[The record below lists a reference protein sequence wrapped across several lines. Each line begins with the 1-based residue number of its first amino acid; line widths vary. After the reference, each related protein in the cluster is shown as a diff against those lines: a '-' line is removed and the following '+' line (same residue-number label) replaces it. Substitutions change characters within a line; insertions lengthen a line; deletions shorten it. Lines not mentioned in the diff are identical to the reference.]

1 MPCASLSILAP
12 CKPLAQLPL
21 AISSHSRVQLF
32 PDARRF
38 RSLRVSALGLRF
50 RLSVLAPL
58 FVTCL
63 RQLQELDPQ
72 CRVGACQSSAI
83 DLGYTKLTVCAGA
96 AVGHEQLQIESIAG
110 RRRWKREKEFRQE
123 CVQVLQCY
131 DSARK

>member
-1 MPCASLSILAP
+1 M
-12 CKPLAQLPL
+12 
-21 AISSHSRVQLF
+21 SSHLRVQLF
-32 PDARRF
+32 PDTRRVW
-38 RSLRVSALGLRF
+38 SLRVSAPGLRF
-50 RLSVLAPL
+50 RLSVVPL

-83 DLGYTKLTVCAGA
+83 NLGYTKLAVCAGA
-96 AVGHEQLQIESIAG
+96 AVGHEQLQIESIVS